1 MQWRVHVN
9 FEEQILARLIKL
21 MILLGVIGVFVLSV
35 GLGFL
40 LIISGGDPISFVR
53 TSLIQLS
60 LAGRQEELAQPAGTD
75 TTDRLIQIELGDTP
89 AIIAQKLA
97 ANGLILDQQLFV
109 DYVRAEGLD
118 TQLDAGYFFLNQ
130 TRAIPEI
137 ATFLTDAANGSI
149 LFQLQPGMRL
159 EEVITAVDNTPRL
172 PFSGDDFSAVVGA
185 GAQIDPELATLLGI
199 PVGSSLEGFMFP
211 DAYLLSPNTTALEL
225 RDAILS
231 RFVEVVG
238 TQIIIDANAQ
248 GLSVRDV
255 VIVASIAEREAV
267 WDDEF
272 PLITSAYRNRL
283 DIGMKLDADPTVQYA
298 LNGGRGRWWPN
309 ITPADYRGVV
319 SPYNTYL
326 NNGLPPGPISSPS
339 LAAIRAATYPAESS
353 YLFFRARCDG
363 SNYHAFATTY
373 DEHLANGC

>member
-1 MQWRVHVN
+1 M
-9 FEEQILARLIKL
+9 ARLIKL
-21 MILLGVIGVFVLSV
+21 IILLGVIGVFVLSV

-40 LIISGGDPISFVR
+40 LIISGGDPISFIR
-53 TSLIQLS
+53 TSVVQLS
-60 LAGRQEELAQPAGTD
+60 LAGREEDLAQPAGTD
-75 TTDRLIQIELGDTP
+75 TTDRLVQIELGDTP

-97 ANGLILDQQLFV
+97 ASGLIFDQQLFV

-118 TQLDAGYFFLNQ
+118 RQLDAGYFFLNQ
-130 TRAIPEI
+130 TLTIPEI
-137 ATFLTDAANGSI
+137 AIFLTDAANGSV

-159 EEVITAVDNTPRL
+159 EEVIAAVDNTPRL
-172 PFSGDDFSAVVGA
+172 QFSGDEFSVVVGA
-185 GAQIDPELATLLGI
+185 GTQIDPNLAAFLGI

-211 DAYLLSPNTTALEL
+211 DAYLVSPNITAIEL
-225 RDAILS
+225 RDTILN
-231 RFVEVVG
+231 RFVESIGAQMV
-238 TQIIIDANAQ
+238 TDANAQ

-298 LNGGRGRWWPN
+298 INGARGRWWPN
-309 ITPADYRGVV
+309 ITRADYRGVV

-326 NNGLPPGPISSPS
+326 QAGLPPGPISSPS

-363 SNYHAFATTY
+363 SNYHDFATTY

>member
-1 MQWRVHVN
+1 M
-9 FEEQILARLIKL
+9 ARLVKIL
-21 MILLGVIGVFVLSV
+21 ILLGVLGVFVLSV

-40 LIISGGDPISFVR
+40 FILSGGDPISFVR
-53 TSLIQLS
+53 TAIIQAS
-60 LAGRQEELAQPAGTD
+60 LAGRQEELSQPAGTD
-75 TTDRLIQIELGDTP
+75 PTQQLIQIELGDTP
-89 AIIAQKLA
+89 TIIAQKLVT
-97 ANGLILDQQLFV
+97 NGLIRDAQLFV
-109 DYVRAEGLD
+109 DYVRVEGLD
-118 TQLDAGYFFLNQ
+118 RQLDAGYFFLDQ
-130 TRAIPEI
+130 TKTIPEI

-159 EEVITAVDNTPRL
+159 EEVIAAVDNTPRL
-172 PFSGDDFSAVVGA
+172 PFTGDEFAVVVGA
-185 GAQIDPELATLLGI
+185 GAQINPELATLLGI
-199 PVGSSLEGFMFP
+199 PVGASLEGFMFP
-211 DAYLLSPNTTALEL
+211 DAYLLPPTITALEL
-225 RDAILS
+225 RDTILD
-231 RFVEVVG
+231 RFVQTVG
-238 TQIIIDANAQ
+238 PQIITDANAQ
-248 GLSVRDV
+248 GLSLRDV

-298 LNGGRGRWWPN
+298 LNGTRGRWWPN

-326 NNGLPPGPISSPS
+326 NTGLPPGPIASPS

-353 YLFFRARCDG
+353 YLYFRARCDG
-363 SNYHAFATTY
+363 SNYHNFATTY